1 LSEFIHEQSQY
12 GEVELLIRLMVNH
25 GPRQKI
31 VVDVGANGVE
41 RSNSYDFLRHF
52 GWRGL
57 LIEPNP
63 ALIEGIRSGFAG
75 TAMDV
80 VECAVS
86 DYDGVASLHFG
97 VNADIS
103 SLDREATAGW
113 GEVSG
118 SVEVKV
124 RRLGAI
130 LAEHRI
136 PLDFDL
142 LSLDIEGHDI
152 RVLNDLIGNT
162 RYRPQ
167 HVIIEASYERTVD
180 SFEKLEA
187 LGLSPVARHLYRFAG
202 QTHANIILERTV
214 LAPAS

>member
-1 LSEFIHEQSQY
+1 M
-12 GEVELLIRLMVNH
+12 IRLFVNDAARH
-25 GPRQKI
+25 RI

-63 ALIEGIRSGFAG
+63 ALGAAIRAGFAG
-75 TAMDV
+75 LDFQL

-86 DYDGVASLHFG
+86 DFEGRASLHLG

-103 SLDREATAGW
+103 SLDQDATAAW
-113 GEVSG
+113 GAVSG
-118 SVEVKV
+118 AVDVPV

-130 LAEHRI
+130 LAEHDI

-142 LSLDIEGHDI
+142 LSLDIENHDI
-152 RVLNDLIGNT
+152 RVLNDLLVNSP
-162 RYRPQ
+162 YRP
-167 HVIIEASYERTVD
+167 HYILFEGSHHHTVN

-187 LGLSPVARHLYRFAG
+187 MGMDPSVKTLYAFAG
-202 QTHANIILERTV
+202 QTAANIVFRRV
-214 LAPAS
+214 AAAPGG